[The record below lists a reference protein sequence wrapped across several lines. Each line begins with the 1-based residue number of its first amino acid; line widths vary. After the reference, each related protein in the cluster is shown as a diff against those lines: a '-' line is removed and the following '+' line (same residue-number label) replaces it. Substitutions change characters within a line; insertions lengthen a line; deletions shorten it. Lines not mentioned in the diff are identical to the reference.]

1 MQYILLLSKNPD
13 VYRQL
18 IPCFGPEIQISRAEN
33 DTQAITML
41 QARRYEYLFMDIS
54 LLNMPDRSGTSHKSY
69 IQSLMSLYPALDI
82 IIITSIERIREAVN
96 AVKEG
101 ASDYILFPIKPDEV
115 NSVLKNIKEPL
126 TARSEPD
133 FLKDRFMEN
142 DIQQTMRSSNA
153 KMKGVFEK
161 LKSVSPT
168 NSTVLITGETGTGK
182 GVIAR
187 LIHRHSSRKDAR
199 FISVHCGAIPDTLL
213 ESELFGHERGAFTSA
228 IKRKLGKFEIADKGT
243 IFLDEIGTITPAAQI
258 KLLQVLQDGI
268 FQRVGGEV
276 TIHTDARIIAATNMD
291 LKKMCEDGEFRK
303 DLYFRLNVFP
313 IEVPL
318 LRERSED
325 IPHLAMMFLDKMNKH
340 NTKGIKGFSPDV
352 TEAFMHYPW
361 PGNIRELE
369 NLIERA
375 YILENSSILQPESFP
390 EEIFEYGYPDDDNL
404 KKRTGN
410 LANIRKKAIQE
421 IEKNY
426 LIDLLNETMGRI
438 KQAAEK
444 AGITTRQIHKLL
456 TKYNIRKEDYKGRK

>member
-1 MQYILLLSKNPD
+1 MQNILLLSKNPD
-13 VYRQL
+13 VYWQL
-18 IPCFGPEIQISRAEN
+18 MPCFGPEIQIGKAEN
-33 DTQAITML
+33 DTQAISML
-41 QARRYEYLFMDIS
+41 QTRRYEYLFMDIS
-54 LLNMPDRSGTSHKSY
+54 LFSMTEKNGISY
-69 IQSLMSLYPALDI
+69 KNYLQSFMSLYPALDI
-82 IIITSIERIREAVN
+82 IIITSVERIREAVN

-115 NSVLKNIKEPL
+115 NSVLKNIKESL
-126 TARSEPD
+126 IARSEPD
-133 FLKDRFMEN
+133 FLKDRLKDT
-142 DIQQTMRSSNA
+142 DIQQTMRTANI
-153 KMKGVFEK
+153 KMKAVYEK

-187 LIHRHSSRKDAR
+187 LIHRHSSRKDAQ

-303 DLYFRLNVFP
+303 DLYYRLNVFP

-318 LRERSED
+318 LRERTED

-340 NTKGIKGFSPDV
+340 NTKAIKGFSPDV
-352 TEAFMHYPW
+352 IEAFMHYPW

-375 YILENSSILQPESFP
+375 YILETGSILQPESFP
-390 EEIFEYGYPDDDNL
+390 GEIFEYGRQDVDNTR
-404 KKRTGN
+404 KRTGN
-410 LANIRKKAIQE
+410 LATIRKKGIEE

-426 LIDLLNETMGRI
+426 LMDLLNETMGRI
-438 KQAAEK
+438 KLASET
-444 AGITTRQIHKLL
+444 AGITTRQMHKLL
-456 TKYNIRKEDYKGRK
+456 TKYNIHKEDYKGRK

>member
-1 MQYILLLSKNPD
+1 MQNILLLSKNPD

-18 IPCFGPEIQISRAEN
+18 MPCFGQEIQIGKAEN
-33 DTQAITML
+33 DTQAISML
-41 QARRYEYLFMDIS
+41 QTRRYEYLFMDIS
-54 LLNMPDRSGTSHKSY
+54 LFSMSEKNGVSY
-69 IQSLMSLYPALDI
+69 KNYLQSFMSLYPALDI
-82 IIITSIERIREAVN
+82 IIITSVERIREAVN

-115 NSVLKNIKEPL
+115 NSVLKNIKDSL
-126 TARSEPD
+126 IARSEPD
-133 FLKDRFMEN
+133 FLKDRLKDT
-142 DIQQTMRSSNA
+142 DIQQTMRTANA
-153 KMKGVFEK
+153 KMKAVYEK

-182 GVIAR
+182 GVIAT
-187 LIHRHSSRKDAR
+187 LIHRYSSRKDAQ

-258 KLLQVLQDGI
+258 KLLQILQDGI

-303 DLYFRLNVFP
+303 DLYYRLNVFP

-318 LRERSED
+318 LKDRSED
-325 IPHLAMMFLDKMNKH
+325 IPHLAMMFLNKMNKH
-340 NTKGIKGFSPDV
+340 NTKAIKGFSPDV
-352 TEAFMHYPW
+352 IEAFMHYPW

-375 YILENSSILQPESFP
+375 YILETGSILQPDSFP
-390 EEIFEYGYPDDDNL
+390 VEIFQYNHLDVDNTR
-404 KKRTGN
+404 KRTGN
-410 LANIRKKAIQE
+410 LANIRKKGIEE

-426 LIDLLNETMGRI
+426 LMDLLNETMGRI
-438 KQAAEK
+438 NQAAET

-456 TKYNIRKEDYKGRK
+456 TKYNIHKEDYKGRK